1 MLFSY
6 ANYLTGAPGYTT
18 WTKKTSST
26 TAAPLTRPTV
36 TPSTSNTEDCP
47 VVWRSSWPASG
58 LGTDWSARYEKWLPA
73 EGDNKAENAIDGD
86 NTTLSQSI
94 IHHIASKKYPYLY
107 IDLGRSF
114 RVTKVS
120 VLGGD
125 DLTLNPLMNMEVK
138 VGPQET
144 PDDFSAT
151 AIVDT
156 NPRCGVFY
164 GPSLV
169 PNQWIEV
176 DCGYRRG
183 MLGQYITI
191 QLTDRFIPDGGRRL
205 EIKEVEVQGWARS
218 CGHRCLQAH
227 QDLGPFGDELHEW
240 TMMRH
245 VPKVEIRKL
254 VRNSHHNICHCQ
266 GNVWHP
272 ATDMLRH
279 GMNHL

>member
-6 ANYLTGAPGYTT
+6 SSYLTGATGYTT
-18 WTKKTSST
+18 WTKKTSSNLAT
-26 TAAPLTRPTV
+26 PRATPTV
-36 TPSTSNTEDCP
+36 TPSTSSVPECP

-58 LGTDWSARYEKWLPA
+58 LGTDWTARYEKWLPA

-86 NTTLSQSI
+86 NTTLSQTI
-94 IHHIASKKYPYLY
+94 IHQVASKKYPYLY

-125 DLTLNPLMNMEVK
+125 DLVLNPLMNMEVK

-144 PDDFSAT
+144 PDDYSCNN
-151 AIVDT
+151 IVDT

-191 QLTDRFIPDGGRRL
+191 QLTDRFIPVGGRRL

-227 QDLGPFGDELHEW
+227 QELGPFGEEEHEW
-240 TMMRH
+240 SLVRH
-245 VPKVEIRKL
+245 VPE
-254 VRNSHHNICHCQ
+254 

-272 ATDMLRH
+272 ANDMLRH
-279 GMNHL
+279 GVDILSTSSHLH